1 MLGTVGSGLTPGS
14 RPDGRAPEIPEI
26 SGKNPEKPEIS
37 GNFRKL
43 HMTYQIKALGMLVHV
58 DTLKIQN
65 SGKLGKIYGKTVRIQ
80 ERHTFVA
87 RMATTRESKQMIL
100 VIRVGMNT
108 C

>member
-58 DTLKIQN
+58 DTLKFQN
-65 SGKLGKIYGKTVRIQ
+65 SGKIRENLWKNCKNSGKAYFCRPNGD
-80 ERHTFVA
+80 HP
-87 RMATTRESKQMIL
+87 
-100 VIRVGMNT
+100 RVKANDISH
-108 C
+108 